1 MGSLQSIDLL
11 VFLVYFVIVAGY
23 GYWVYSRKKKAT
35 VSASHDYF
43 LAEGSL
49 TWWAIGASLIAS
61 NISAEQF
68 IGMSGNG
75 FFVGIA
81 VAAYE
86 WIAALALIIIAVW
99 FMPVYLKNKIYTMPQ
114 FLKTRYNETVSLI
127 MAIFW
132 LLLYVFVNLTSILYL
147 GAIAISG
154 LIGPEYLHAVM
165 LALAVFSLVIT
176 LGGMKVIGYT
186 DVIQVAVLIIGGF
199 ATIYFAL
206 TIVSER
212 FGVGGGAIAGFKTL
226 MTQAPDHFK
235 LMLDKPT
242 EASSQEDI
250 NKYLILPGIAMY
262 FAGQWIVNLNYWGC
276 NQYITQRALGADL
289 HTARKGILFAGF
301 LKLMMPIIV
310 MLPGIA
316 AYVLHTGG
324 HLPELRGM
332 DDAYSAIL
340 GFLPP
345 GLKGLAVA
353 ALTAAIVASLA
364 GKLNSIATIY
374 TLDIHMKYFKKNS
387 GFDLKQSVG
396 ADLASPERINNPTP
410 AQQQHS
416 AKTEK
421 EMVWIGRVVA
431 AISIG
436 IAVIFEWKDMLGI
449 AGEGGFTFIQKYTGF
464 ISPGVFAMFILG
476 MFWKRTT
483 GAAAVAGLLTG
494 FGMSIFFNSFAVP
507 LFGSETILYTAYRN
521 SEGVYE
527 IPFLINMGW
536 AFFFTMVVMI
546 GLSLF
551 GPKVNPKAF
560 ALDKQMFK
568 LQPSIVVMIVVTLF
582 ILAAI
587 YAKFW

>member
-1 MGSLQSIDLL
+1 MNGLSSLDKLI
-11 VFLVYFVIVAGY
+11 FVIYFILVAGY
-23 GYWVYSRKKKAT
+23 GYWVYSKKKKAAI
-35 VSASHDYF
+35 SASHDYF

-75 FFVGIA
+75 YFVGIA

-132 LLLYVFVNLTSILYL
+132 LMLYVFVNLTSILYL
-147 GAIAISG
+147 GAVAISG
-154 LIGPEYLHAVM
+154 LIGPEYLHAV
-165 LALAVFSLVIT
+165 LIALAVFSLIIT

-206 TIVSER
+206 TIVSEK
-212 FGVGGGAIAGFKTL
+212 FGLGRDAVAGFKTL
-226 MTQAPDHFK
+226 MAQAPDHFHMILK
-235 LMLDKPT
+235 KPT
-242 EASSQEDI
+242 AASSQEDV

-289 HTARKGILFAGF
+289 QTARKGILFAGF

-316 AYVLHTGG
+316 AYVLHNNG
-324 HLPELRGM
+324 HLPGLTGM
-332 DDAYSAIL
+332 DGAYSAIL
-340 GFLPP
+340 GFLPS
-345 GLKGLAVA
+345 GLKGLAIA

-364 GKLNSIATIY
+364 GKLNSIGTIF
-374 TLDIHMKYFKKNS
+374 TLDIYLKYFRKKKSPGNGTS
-387 GFDLKQSVG
+387 
-396 ADLASPERINNPTP
+396 ADALTAVENE
-410 AQQQHS
+410 AH
-416 AKTEK
+416 KEGEEK
-421 EMVWIGRVVA
+421 NMVWVGRMVALVAIILAVV
-431 AISIG
+431 
-436 IAVIFEWKDMLGI
+436 FEWKDLLGI
-449 AGEGGFTFIQKYTGF
+449 GGEGGFTFIQKYTGF

-483 GAAAVAGLLTG
+483 GTAAVAGLVTG
-494 FGMSIFFNSFAVP
+494 FVLAIFFNSFAVS
-507 LFGSETILYTAYRN
+507 LLGHENILYTAFIN
-521 SEGVYE
+521 KDGVYE

-536 AFFFTMVVMI
+536 AFFFTMAVMI
-546 GLSLF
+546 AISLT
-551 GPKVNPKAF
+551 GPKVNPNAF
-560 ALDKQMFK
+560 ELDKSMFK
-568 LQPSIVVMIVVTLF
+568 LKPSVVAMIVVTVL
-582 ILAAI
+582 ILVAL